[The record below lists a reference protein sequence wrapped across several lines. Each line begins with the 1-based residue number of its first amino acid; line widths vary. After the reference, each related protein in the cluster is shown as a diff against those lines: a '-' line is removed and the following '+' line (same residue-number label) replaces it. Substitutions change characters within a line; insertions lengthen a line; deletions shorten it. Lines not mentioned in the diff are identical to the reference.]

1 MKASH
6 HPTDDLLLDYGAGN
20 TDEAQSLL
28 IATHLALCPRC
39 RGVVENAETLGGALI
54 DAAPATAMAEDAL
67 KSVLSR
73 LDEPD
78 DSVERVEPAHPMTE
92 PMPAIAD
99 AAISIPRP
107 LRDYLAGGSTD
118 ALSWRR
124 VAPGIQRHTLTVES
138 KGKTSSAYLLKL
150 APETVIPHH
159 GHHGEEM
166 TLVLEGGF
174 TDAGQH
180 FVRGDVE
187 QADPDVDHQPVVDPD
202 GPCLALVVTD
212 APLRFTGLLPR
223 LLQPILDR

>member
-6 HPTDDLLLDYGAGN
+6 HPTDDLLLSYGAGN

-54 DAAPATAMAEDAL
+54 DTAPATAMTEDAL
-67 KSVLSR
+67 QAVLKR

-78 DSVERVEPAHPMTE
+78 DTAEPAHPIIE
-92 PMPAIAD
+92 PVPSTAD
-99 AAISIPRP
+99 TGISIPRP

-124 VAPGIQRHTLTVES
+124 VAPGIHRHTLTVES
-138 KGKTSSAYLLKL
+138 ESAASSAYLLKL

-159 GHHGEEM
+159 GHHGDEL

-187 QADPDVDHQPVVDPD
+187 QADPAVDHQPVVDPD

>member
-20 TDEAQSLL
+20 IGEAQSLL

-39 RGVVENAETLGGALI
+39 RAVVENAELLGGALM
-54 DAAPATAMAEDAL
+54 DSAPVSALSDDAL
-67 KSVLSR
+67 ESVLSR

-78 DSVERVEPAHPMTE
+78 DAPAAETTAPRE
-92 PMPAIAD
+92 
-99 AAISIPRP
+99 AAGVDMSIPRP
-107 LRDYLAGGSTD
+107 LRDYLAGGSTESV
-118 ALSWRR
+118 AWRR
-124 VAPGIQRHTLTVES
+124 VAPGIHRHTLAVES
-138 KGKTSSAYLLKL
+138 GDGTASAYLLKL

-166 TLVLEGGF
+166 TLVLDGGF
-174 TDAGQH
+174 TDAGEH

-187 QADPDVDHQPVVDPD
+187 QADPAVNHQPVVDAD

-212 APLRFTGLLPR
+212 APLRFTGILPR
-223 LLQPILDR
+223 LLQPLLDR

>member
-1 MKASH
+1 MNASH

-54 DAAPATAMAEDAL
+54 DATPATAMSENAL
-67 KSVLSR
+67 ESVLSR

-78 DSVERVEPAHPMTE
+78 VTPAAA
-92 PMPAIAD
+92 PAPAAAD
-99 AAISIPRP
+99 ADMSIPRP
-107 LRDYLAGGSTD
+107 LRDYLAGGSAD
-118 ALSWRR
+118 SLSWRR
-124 VAPGIQRHTLTVES
+124 VAPGIHRHTLTVAS
-138 KGKTSSAYLLKL
+138 DDGASNAYLLKL
-150 APETVIPHH
+150 APETVVPHH

-166 TLVLEGGF
+166 TLVLDGGF
-174 TDAGQH
+174 TDAGEH

-187 QADPDVDHQPVVDPD
+187 QADPAINHQPVVDPD
-202 GPCLALVVTD
+202 GPCLTLVVTD